1 MNRNQQR
8 GIALVITLI
17 MLSVVT
23 ITAVAF
29 LAVTRQDRA
38 SVGAAAEQLDAQYA
52 AETALQRAQSEIA
65 GRILGSSNRFQIDLL
80 VSTNWVNATLN
91 IAQLQALANDSLDLR
106 NANILTNATTYFRA
120 DGQPVFQ
127 LGSRCLAQG

>member
-91 IAQLQALANDSLDLR
+91 IPSCR
-106 NANILTNATTYFRA
+106 PWPMTPLTFGMPT
-120 DGQPVFQ
+120 
-127 LGSRCLAQG
+127 S

>member
-1 MNRNQQR
+1 MNRSQQR

-38 SVGAAAEQLDAQYA
+38 SVGAAVEQLDARNA
-52 AETALQRAQSEIA
+52 AEVALQRAEAEVAS
-65 GRILGSSNRFQIDLL
+65 RILAATNRQNFDLM
-80 VSTNWVNATLN
+80 V
-91 IAQLQALANDSLDLR
+91 
-106 NANILTNATTYFRA
+106 
-120 DGQPVFQ
+120 
-127 LGSRCLAQG
+127 